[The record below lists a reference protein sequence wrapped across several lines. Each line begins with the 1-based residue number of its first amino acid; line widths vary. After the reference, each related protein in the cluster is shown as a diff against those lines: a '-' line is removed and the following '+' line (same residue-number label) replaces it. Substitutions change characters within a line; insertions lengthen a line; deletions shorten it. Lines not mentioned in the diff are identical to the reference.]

1 MNEEPI
7 QVNIRILDKDYRIAC
22 EPHEQEGLHESARL
36 LDGKMREIRQTG
48 RVIGTDRIAVM
59 AALNIAHDLVQ
70 LQKVTSIQDN
80 LTLHDP
86 SGWANQAHDGQGQR
100 GLAAAGLAH
109 QRKPLARL
117 QCQIHAAH
125 GLDCAVHSL
134 VVHLQIIDLQDR
146 TRCFFFKGIVQ
157 SCH

>member
-70 LQKVTSIQDN
+70 LQKV
-80 LTLHDP
+80 H
-86 SGWANQAHDGQGQR
+86 SGAEEDGETTRRLRHLQERVSQT
-100 GLAAAGLAH
+100 LAAE
-109 QRKPLARL
+109 PT
-117 QCQIHAAH
+117 
-125 GLDCAVHSL
+125 LDASGERV
-134 VVHLQIIDLQDR
+134 
-146 TRCFFFKGIVQ
+146 
-157 SCH
+157 